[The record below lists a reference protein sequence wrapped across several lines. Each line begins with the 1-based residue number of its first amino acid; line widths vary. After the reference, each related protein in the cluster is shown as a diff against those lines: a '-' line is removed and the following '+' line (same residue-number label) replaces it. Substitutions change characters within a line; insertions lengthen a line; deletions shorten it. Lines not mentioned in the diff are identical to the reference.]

1 MQRRDASTDV
11 LVVGNGGAG
20 LRAAVQAAE
29 EGRHVML
36 VSKIARDRPNSTAVI
51 AGWGAYVR
59 PGDAESYFRTV
70 VREGN
75 YLSDQELA
83 WQYASE
89 VVERMP
95 ELQRF
100 GVEMRLGECTLERP
114 GTRRDMWFFPGPRSR
129 LGDAIRDP
137 LRNAAVEEGVSLLD
151 STAVTRLLTSEGRV
165 VGATALDLESGDL
178 LAIAAKAVIVAT
190 GGASG
195 CYARQNNPAGTTG
208 DGFALAYDVG
218 AELVDMEFDTF
229 MSSHEQLEALF
240 AGRLTDE
247 EVLRTAGAH
256 YSCGGIRVD
265 SNRRATVPGLYAA
278 GEAAGGTFGSA
289 RLGGSAVGDIIVSG
303 YLAGRST
310 AEAVDETGEPE
321 LDDEQVR
328 AENKRLTTF
337 LERDGTPAREV
348 ADQLR
353 RVMWERFGPLRRDAT
368 LGEGLEQI
376 RTLRGTAAHMS
387 AGAPRDL
394 AHAVEVEFMLEVG
407 EVIAATALERAE
419 SRGNHWRL
427 DHPEPSNED
436 WLCSLVVRKGSAGM
450 PEVRREPTAL
460 TRVAEVGPCKIGSAW
475 TGGYVSAGS

>member
-1 MQRRDASTDV
+1 MERTDVSTDV

-20 LRAAVQAAE
+20 LRAAVEAAE
-29 EGRHVML
+29 QDRRVVL
-36 VSKIARDRPNSTAVI
+36 ASKIGRERPNSTAVI

-59 PGDAESYFRTV
+59 PEDAESYFRTV
-70 VREGN
+70 VSEGN

-100 GVEMRLGECTLERP
+100 GVEMRLEECTLERP
-114 GTRRDMWFFPGPRSR
+114 STRRDMWFFPGPRGR

-137 LRNAAVEEGVSLLD
+137 LRVAAVEAGVSVLD
-151 STAVTRLLTSEGRV
+151 STVVTRLLTSEGRV
-165 VGATALDLESGDL
+165 VGATALDLESGEL
-178 LAIAAKAVIVAT
+178 LAISSKAVIVAT

-195 CYARQNNPAGTTG
+195 CYARQNNPAGTIG
-208 DGFALAYDVG
+208 DGFALAYEVG
-218 AELVDMEFDTF
+218 GELVDMEFDTF

-240 AGRLTDE
+240 AGRLGDE
-247 EVLRTAGAH
+247 EALATAGAH

-265 SNRRATVPGLYAA
+265 SKRHSTVLGLYAA

-303 YLAGRST
+303 YLAGRSA
-310 AEAVDETGEPE
+310 AEAVDEITEPE

-328 AENKRLTTF
+328 AEYTRLTTF
-337 LERDGTPAREV
+337 LERAGTPAREV

-353 RVMWERFGPLRRDAT
+353 RVMWEKVGPLRRDAT
-368 LGEGLEQI
+368 LREGLDQI
-376 RTLRGTAAHMS
+376 HTLRGAAAHMS
-387 AGAPRDL
+387 AETPRDV

-407 EVIAATALERAE
+407 EAIAATALERTE
-419 SRGNHWRL
+419 SRGNHWRV
-427 DHPEPSNED
+427 DHPEPNNDE
-436 WLCSLVVRKGSAGM
+436 WLCNLVVRKGSSGG
-450 PEVRREPTAL
+450 PHVTREPTAL
-460 TRVAEVGPCKIGSAW
+460 TRVAEVGPCRIGSAW
-475 TGGYVSAGS
+475 TGGYVSAGC